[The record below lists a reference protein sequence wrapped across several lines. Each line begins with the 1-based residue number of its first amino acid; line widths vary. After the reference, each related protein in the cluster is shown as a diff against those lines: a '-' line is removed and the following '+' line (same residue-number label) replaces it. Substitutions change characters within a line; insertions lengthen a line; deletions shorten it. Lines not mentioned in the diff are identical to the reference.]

1 MIAYL
6 LRRLV
11 NSFVVLFIVCT
22 AVFLFVHIAPGGPS
36 ILMSDELS
44 KEQIVEIRKSLGL
57 DDPIHVQYF
66 RWMSNVMH
74 GNLGI
79 SFVSAR
85 SVLVV
90 ILERVPA
97 TAVLGLSALLFS
109 VIIAL
114 PLGSASAMRRG
125 TALDSMASFFSFF
138 GVSMPVFWFGLMLI
152 LLFSVQLGWLPSAG
166 MYSVGKEADL
176 LNRFLHLIMPTI
188 VLGLSNTA
196 ELIRYAR
203 SSMLEVLRQDYVR
216 TARGKGLGE
225 AMVIYKHA
233 LKNAMVTNISV
244 IGLSF
249 PRLIGGAA
257 ITEFIFAWP
266 GMGRLAITSALGR
279 DYPLVMGITIV
290 VSVVVIFTN
299 LIVDMMYPLFDPR
312 IRLTKKTA

>member
-6 LRRLV
+6 LRRLF
-11 NSFVVLFIVCT
+11 NSCVVLFIVCT

-44 KEQIVEIRKSLGL
+44 TEQIVEIRKSLGL

-97 TAVLGLSALLFS
+97 TAALGLSALLFS

-114 PLGSASAMRRG
+114 PLGSASAMRQG

-176 LNRFLHLIMPTI
+176 LDRFLHLIMPTI

-244 IGLSF
+244 IGLSL
-249 PRLIGGAA
+249 PRIIGGAA

-290 VSVVVIFTN
+290 VSTVVILTN
-299 LIVDMMYPLFDPR
+299 LIVDLMYPLFDPR

>member
-1 MIAYL
+1 MGAYL
-6 LRRLV
+6 LHRLF
-11 NSFVVLFIVCT
+11 NSIIVLFIVCT
-22 AVFLFVHIAPGGPS
+22 AVFVFIHIAPGGPS
-36 ILMSDELS
+36 IMMSDELS
-44 KEQIVEIRKSLGL
+44 EEQVAEIRKSLGL
-57 DDPIHVQYF
+57 DDPIHIQYYN
-66 RWMSNVMH
+66 WMRNVLH

-79 SFVSAR
+79 SFVSGR

-97 TAVLGLSALLFS
+97 TAALGLSALIFS
-109 VIIAL
+109 VVIAL
-114 PLGSASAMRRG
+114 PLGSASAVRQG
-125 TALDSMASFFSFF
+125 SALDSTASFFSFF

-152 LLFSVQLGWLPSAG
+152 LLFSVYLGWLPSAG
-166 MYSVGKEADL
+166 MYSVGMEGSL
-176 LNRFLHLIMPTI
+176 LDRFRHLIMPTL
-188 VLGLSNTA
+188 VLGLANTA

-216 TARGKGLGE
+216 TARSKGLGE

-244 IGLSF
+244 IGLSL

-279 DYPLVMGITIV
+279 DYPLVMGVTV
-290 VSVVVIFTN
+290 VVAVVVILTN
-299 LIVDMMYPLFDPR
+299 LVVDLTYPLFDPR
-312 IRLTKKTA
+312 IRLTRKTA